1 MTYFNITANYF
12 SSEMKFKLD
21 ESSGS
26 FGLYAAYKSAR
37 AFAARGFR
45 TSPDDP
51 RLTVIVEEL
60 PGILEGRVAK

>member
-12 SSEMKFKLD
+12 SSEMKFKL

-37 AFAARGFR
+37 DFAAHDFK

-60 PGILEGRVAK
+60 PGILEGRVAR